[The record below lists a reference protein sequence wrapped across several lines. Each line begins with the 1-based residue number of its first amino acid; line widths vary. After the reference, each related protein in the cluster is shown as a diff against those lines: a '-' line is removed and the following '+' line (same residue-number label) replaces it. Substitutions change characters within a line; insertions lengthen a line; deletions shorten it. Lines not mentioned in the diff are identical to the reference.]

1 MNNAKN
7 MVFCVGNDAEREL
20 AFLDYAAFA
29 GIPVRK
35 LVGSY
40 KGVTE
45 NSFEA
50 PAKYAHDILP
60 IIKGEESVLLLSGD
74 IEDKPKA
81 SLFFPATL
89 EEVPLGT
96 LEEVTGDQAA
106 TLEAW
111 TYVPQSG
118 KFYTAH

>member
-60 IIKGEESVLLLSGD
+60 IIHGEESVLLLRRGD
-74 IEDKPKA
+74 RRQVQRHSFSSRQRWRKCR
-81 SLFFPATL
+81 
-89 EEVPLGT
+89 
-96 LEEVTGDQAA
+96 
-106 TLEAW
+106 
-111 TYVPQSG
+111 
-118 KFYTAH
+118 

>member
-1 MNNAKN
+1 MENAKS
-7 MVFCVGNDAEREL
+7 MVFCVGNDPAREL
-20 AFLDYAAFA
+20 DFLDYAAFA

-50 PAKYAHDILP
+50 PAQYAKDILP
-60 IIKGEESVLLLSGD
+60 IIHGEESVLLLDGD
-74 IEDKPKA
+74 IGNKPKA
-81 SLFFPATL
+81 SLFFPATH
-89 EEVPLGT
+89 EEVELGT
-96 LEEVTGDQAA
+96 LEEVPAEEAGKLD
-106 TLEAW
+106 AW
-111 TYVPQSG
+111 TYEPQSG